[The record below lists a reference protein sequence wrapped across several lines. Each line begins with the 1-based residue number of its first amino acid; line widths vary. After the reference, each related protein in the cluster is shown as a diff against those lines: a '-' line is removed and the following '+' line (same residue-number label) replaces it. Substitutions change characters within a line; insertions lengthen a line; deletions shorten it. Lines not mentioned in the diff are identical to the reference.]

1 MDYLNRCQTLLQ
13 EGLFVA
19 DLAYFTGDNVVGY
32 TKVHRNE
39 LNPVPPE
46 GYDYDLMN
54 TETLL
59 NRAWIEQG
67 RLRLPDGMSYRI
79 LVLQEQSYITLGLL
93 RKLREMVEQG
103 LVMLVPVLIRLWDC
117 SLILLQRKKNSNSF
131 VMNYG
136 ERIWLQ

>member
-1 MDYLNRCQTLLQ
+1 M
-13 EGLFVA
+13 
-19 DLAYFTGDNVVGY
+19 GY

-103 LVMLVPVLIRLWDC
+103 LVIVGARPHQTVGLQSYSITEEKRIRTAL
-117 SLILLQRKKNSNSF
+117 
-131 VMNYG
+131 
-136 ERIWLQ
+136 